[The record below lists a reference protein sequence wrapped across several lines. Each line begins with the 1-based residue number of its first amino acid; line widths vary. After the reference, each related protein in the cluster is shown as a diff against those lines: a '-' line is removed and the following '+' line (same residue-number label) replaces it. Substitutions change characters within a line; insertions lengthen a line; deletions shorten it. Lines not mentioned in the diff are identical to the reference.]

1 MSPRFPVADAHVDVL
16 WRMEHEQLSFY
27 GEASSLMAGYQK
39 LLAGGIHTQVFA
51 LFTMPTAS
59 AGEQAESILRQIDLF
74 YGQVAKSN
82 KVQPVTS
89 AADYLTA
96 QGTGT
101 VAAILS
107 LEGGGCLHGQAELLR
122 VYHRLGVRG
131 LGLTWNLANELA
143 DGCLEPRGA
152 GLTAQGR
159 RVVEE
164 LGQLNMW
171 VDLAHL
177 ADAGVRDVFKW
188 SKGPV
193 MASHANARAVH
204 QHPRNLPD
212 DVIREL
218 VQRKGWIGLTFE
230 ASFLGPLTE
239 VGVDDVCRHID
250 HMLELGAENHLGFG
264 SDFDGTSH
272 SVPGLENAT
281 HYEILGKLL
290 ADRYGVI
297 LAEKLLYQNFDSF
310 LQSTLP

>member
-16 WRMEHEQLSFY
+16 WRMERERLSFY
-27 GEASSLMAGYQK
+27 GETSSLMAGYQR

-74 YGQVAKSN
+74 YEQIAQSD
-82 KVQPVTS
+82 KVQAVTNQ
-89 AADYLTA
+89 ADYLAA
-96 QGTGT
+96 QRTGK
-101 VAAILS
+101 VAGILS
-107 LEGGGCLHGQAELLR
+107 LEGGGCLRGQVELLR
-122 VYHRLGVRG
+122 AYHRLGVQG

-143 DGCLEPRGA
+143 DGSLETRGA

-164 LGQLNMW
+164 LGRLHMW

-193 MASHANARAVH
+193 MASHANARAIH
-204 QHPRNLPD
+204 EHPRNLPD

-230 ASFLGPLTE
+230 ASFLAPLTE
-239 VGVDDVCRHID
+239 AKDRK
-250 HMLELGAENHLGFG
+250 
-264 SDFDGTSH
+264 
-272 SVPGLENAT
+272 SV
-281 HYEILGKLL
+281 
-290 ADRYGVI
+290 V
-297 LAEKLLYQNFDSF
+297 
-310 LQSTLP
+310 